1 MKNKILVSGK
11 QTKIGLSL
19 KKHSIDSITAT
30 LNKYFQD
37 FISSSILF
45 SKDTFNF
52 RCEINIHLEKTIFIK
67 SHSLSNDAYGAFNLA
82 NEKIKKRIRRYHRK
96 LTDHRAKLEKKSID
110 INASEYII
118 ENPEKVKLSLNEKEP
133 VIIAESEE
141 IIKTLTVSEAIMLM
155 DLNDQNAIFFKNTK
169 NNRLNILFKK
179 SDGNIGWLDPKK
191 WHETFRIY
199 LQKFYFY
206 RRPSR

>member
-1 MKNKILVSGK
+1 MKDKILVSGK

-19 KKHSIDSITAT
+19 KKYSIDSLNST
-30 LNKYFQD
+30 LNKYFQE

-52 RCEINIHLEKTIFIK
+52 KCEISIHLEKTIFVK
-67 SHSLSNDAYGAFNLA
+67 SQSLSNDAYGAFNLA

-96 LTDHRAKLEKKSID
+96 LTDHRAKLAKKLVET
-110 INASEYII
+110 NASEYII
-118 ENPEKVKLSLNEKEP
+118 QNPEKVKLNSSEKEP

-141 IIKTLTVSEAIMLM
+141 IIKSLTVSEAIMLM

-169 NNRLNILFKK
+169 NKRLNLLFKR

-191 WHETFRIY
+191 WDEAFRIY
-199 LQKFYFY
+199 
-206 RRPSR
+206 

>member
-19 KKHSIDSITAT
+19 KKYSIDSITTT
-30 LNKYFQD
+30 LNKFFQD
-37 FISSSILF
+37 FISVSILF

-67 SHSLSNDAYGAFNLA
+67 SRSLSNDAYGAFNLA

-96 LTDHRAKLEKKSID
+96 LTDHRAKVAKKDIE

-118 ENPEKVKLSLNEKEP
+118 KNPEKVKINISEKEP

-141 IIKTLTVSEAIMLM
+141 IIKSLTVSEALMLM

-169 NNRLNILFKK
+169 NKRLNILFKRP
-179 SDGNIGWLDPKK
+179 DGNIGWLDPKK
-191 WHETFRIY
+191 
-199 LQKFYFY
+199 
-206 RRPSR
+206 